1 MRNNEKLGEFSLD
14 LYYDDIR
21 NAYVAKLHNG
31 LFKYRPRHFRSG
43 SLRTSLRMADEYL
56 KTLCHES

>member
-1 MRNNEKLGEFSLD
+1 MRNKEKLGEFSLD

-31 LFKYRPRHFRSG
+31 LFKYRPRHL
-43 SLRTSLRMADEYL
+43 LRLLTHLSAYGGRVPQNPLP
-56 KTLCHES
+56 